1 MSLEDILKRFPLP
14 PPPSAPV
21 RLGIVGCG
29 GIARNAHY
37 PALKTLLDQGWPLTV
52 SAVCDLKPEN
62 LELAKKQF
70 PHAKAH
76 TDSVALLS
84 SKEADAFLF
93 CLFPEVVEKLLPL
106 CFDRGIPLLVEKPVS
121 HDPARLSAFAEE
133 AERRKAVVQV
143 AFNRRYAAGVE
154 EARVRVSAEKLAGS
168 AIRFWRRDRVAANF
182 YHDTMVHAVNLA
194 QYFLGAMDLEKA
206 EGGGAQS
213 GSPLTPWIV
222 SRLRSRAGV
231 ACDLDVRPAIGQDTE
246 TYEFFSQGRTLHW
259 AFAAIGGSRGGG
271 RLAVLEGGREDLLF
285 QFDTSLVKDP
295 SEELSLMRGFTHQM
309 AHFITGFQSADFNPR
324 STLRTA
330 WETATLSDR
339 IRDRAGAATA
349 GH

>member
-29 GIARNAHY
+29 GIARSAHY
-37 PALKTLLDQGWPLTV
+37 PALKTLMDQGWPLIV

-62 LELAKKQF
+62 LDLAKKQF
-70 PHAKAH
+70 PNAKAH

-84 SKEADAFLF
+84 SKEADAYLF
-93 CLFPEVVEKLLPL
+93 CLFPEAVEKLLPL
-106 CFDRGIPLLVEKPVS
+106 CFERGIPLLVEKPVS

-154 EARVRVSAEKLAGS
+154 EAKERVSAEKLAGA
-168 AIRFWRRDRVAANF
+168 AIRFWRRDRVKANF

-194 QYFLGAMDLEKA
+194 QYFLGSLELEKA
-206 EGGGAQS
+206 EGGGPQS

-222 SRLRSRAGV
+222 SRLRNRAGV
-231 ACDLDVRPAIGQDTE
+231 ACELDVRPAIGQDTE

-259 AFAAIGGSRGGG
+259 AFAADRGG
-271 RLAVLEGGREDLLF
+271 RLSALEGGREDQLF
-285 QFDTSLVKDP
+285 QFDASQGKDP
-295 SEELSLMRGFTHQM
+295 NEELSLLRGFTHQM
-309 AHFITGFQSADFNPR
+309 AHFISGFQRAGFNPR

-330 WETATLSDR
+330 WETATLADR
-339 IRDRAGAATA
+339 IRVQAGADSE